1 MTAAAAF
8 AAYNDANA
16 AFKIAAA
23 AYDVAVRAYR
33 ARTIGDAEYLAAR
46 KAQADALVTVDAAE
60 AVYVEA
66 MAAAVEETIT
76 DDIEQN
82 GQLF

>member
-8 AAYNDANA
+8 AAYNESMNV
-16 AFKIAAA
+16 FRAAA
-23 AYDVAVRAYR
+23 RAY
-33 ARTIGDAEYLAAR
+33 EVAR
-46 KAQADALVTVDAAE
+46 KAHHAGEISDAKFFEARVAMDTAIDASDAAE
-60 AVYVEA
+60 AVYIEA

-76 DDIEQN
+76 EDIEKN

>member
-8 AAYNDANA
+8 AAYNAANA
-16 AFKIAAA
+16 EFKTVAA
-23 AYDVAVRAYR
+23 AYDVAVKAYR

-46 KAQADALVTVDAAE
+46 KAQADALAAVDAAE
-60 AVYVEA
+60 AVYIEA
-66 MAAAVEETIT
+66 MAEAVDDVIAE
-76 DDIEQN
+76 DIETN